1 MDNIDNLIASLS
13 KEPATVKPAPHP
25 VLLGLKWLAAAF
37 AYLAVSLLISGARP
51 DLLQQFQQPLF
62 SAEVLLLLGIV
73 IATALSGAVLAFP
86 DLHQKR
92 ALALVPVW
100 MFVLFVLVML
110 LAWRADVPPSPLP
123 VHSFECTMSIVLY
136 SLLPG
141 AAIFYAMRKFASTHP
156 HLSGIVAVLFAFST
170 GALWLRLHEQT
181 NSIMHLVE
189 WHYLPMIAVAAFGWW
204 LGKTLLKW

>member
-1 MDNIDNLIASLS
+1 MDNIDNLIESLS
-13 KEPATVKPAPHP
+13 KEPAVVKPAPHP
-25 VLLGLKWLAAAF
+25 VLLGLRWLAAAL
-37 AYLAVSLLISGARP
+37 AYLAVSLLISGVRP

-62 SAEVLLLLGIV
+62 TGEVILLLGIC
-73 IATALSGAVLAFP
+73 ISTALSGAVLAFP

-92 ALALVPVW
+92 GLALVPVW
-100 MFVLFVLVML
+100 MFALFALVML

-123 VHSFECTMSIVLY
+123 MHSFECTASIVLF

-141 AAIFYAMRKFASTHP
+141 VGIFYALRKFASTHP
-156 HLSGIVAVLFAFST
+156 QLSGITAVLFAFST

-189 WHYLPMIAVAAFGWW
+189 WHYLPMIAVAAAGWW
-204 LGKTLLKW
+204 MGRTLLKW